1 MALNVNVPFEIQN
14 LTDIHITASKG
25 IYVRFTDGRLKQI
38 TKQALFSEELF
49 MHDSKRVAW
58 VVGLDCKKKAR
69 TTKSDENIFI
79 RLLPPKP
86 LPVTDT
92 AGVFIVT
99 EMETPQ
105 PGLFL
110 VSGTVGSGKSTVLAS
125 ALQHYINTFP
135 IHVVTIEDPI
145 EYELLPGAGHA
156 TQHETEDFAGA
167 VRRSLREDP
176 DMILIGEIRD
186 KPTADAALLAAETGH
201 TVFATIHGDGVVGAL
216 ERLLGIFYGDEYA
229 AFRISQVYLGGMHM
243 DKSAGKRIAKETLM
257 TNTAVRTYIRE
268 RKLHQLHV

>member
-1 MALNVNVPFEIQN
+1 MALKVPFDIQN
-14 LTDIHITASKG
+14 LTDIHIAAEG
-25 IYVRFTDGRLKQI
+25 EVYVRAIDGTLTRLPWVEDLVLPEKSC
-38 TKQALFSEELF
+38 ALRVSGNDC
-49 MHDSKRVAW
+49 MKRSRATVAEGH
-58 VVGLDCKKKAR
+58 VFL
-69 TTKSDENIFI
+69 

-86 LPVTDT
+86 LPVAET

-156 TQHETEDFAGA
+156 TQHETEDFAEA

-176 DMILIGEIRD
+176 DVILIGEIRD
-186 KPTADAALLAAETGH
+186 RPTADAALLAAETGH
-201 TVFATIHGDGVVGAL
+201 TVLATIHGDGVVGAL

-243 DKSAGKRIAKETLM
+243 EKSAGKRVAKETLM